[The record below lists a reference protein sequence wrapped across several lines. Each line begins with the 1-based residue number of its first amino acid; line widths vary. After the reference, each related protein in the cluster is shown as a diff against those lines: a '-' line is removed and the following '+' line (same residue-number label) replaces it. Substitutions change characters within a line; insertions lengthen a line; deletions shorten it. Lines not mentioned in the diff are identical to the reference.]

1 MEPSVLKDHHGPKV
15 VVEGGK
21 TTMLLPPKRGR
32 MIRVEFIVSLW
43 TRISDL
49 GNLEKLPL
57 RANARFS
64 QTASVRGSRHGRP
77 SPLIAR

>member
-21 TTMLLPPKRGR
+21 TTML
-32 MIRVEFIVSLW
+32 
-43 TRISDL
+43 
-49 GNLEKLPL
+49 LPL

>member
-1 MEPSVLKDHHGPKV
+1 
-15 VVEGGK
+15 
-21 TTMLLPPKRGR
+21 ML
-32 MIRVEFIVSLW
+32 
-43 TRISDL
+43 
-49 GNLEKLPL
+49 LPL